1 MDALCALIPDF
12 PPEVVARAL
21 ALNLQ
26 RGYLVFDPAA
36 GWIEVADFAESEEA
50 TKDNALRQREYR
62 ARRKDAIARGLKDDE
77 RGPSIY
83 FIQAESGGPI
93 KIGYA
98 SDLAAR
104 LAGLQTSHPDQLRL
118 LATVQGTAAEEAQLH
133 SLLEPHCARGEWF
146 HPTEDVMVTVRYAS
160 QTDTCNELLR
170 HVTLCLPSVPSVPL
184 SSPPSFSY
192 PEVSSSPVNHVDV
205 LGATPGPQPKF
216 LDEERERN
224 QELNW
229 RLLQCWEVHLE
240 ARARFFAGE
249 NGYRP
254 GRTPTLTKAI
264 AKTVRTALLEHDA
277 HLLRPDQRLEWVQ
290 TSAVRAAGIG
300 LFMDP
305 WCTGKANNNRVGVD
319 EGARY
324 FLESD
329 RAWRPQRG
337 KPDPIPRFAE
347 LYWSTKDA
355 QEHHHQRELVAGA
368 TLHRALSDAGG
379 LELPPGVALPEDEPN

>member
-1 MDALCALIPDF
+1 MKGLDWTNESYTRLFRRDTAAWELLGEEGQQTYLGLLRKMDRSGVVPLDGEPAPEAVAALLHWNLERVQVGLDRLLRREFLILDREHDCLLD
-12 PPEVVARAL
+12 PEF
-21 ALNLQ
+21 
-26 RGYLVFDPAA
+26 LVR
-36 GWIEVADFAESEEA
+36 EEA
-50 TKDNALRQREYR
+50 AASNKQRQREFR
-62 ARRKDAIARGLKDDE
+62 ERRRSRTITKSYEEVTSANGRSQRVTPCSTVPFSE
-77 RGPSIY
+77 VVSPSEVVVDI
-83 FIQAESGGPI
+83 P
-93 KIGYA
+93 
-98 SDLAAR
+98 
-104 LAGLQTSHPDQLRL
+104 
-118 LATVQGTAAEEAQLH
+118 
-133 SLLEPHCARGEWF
+133 
-146 HPTEDVMVTVRYAS
+146 
-160 QTDTCNELLR
+160 
-170 HVTLCLPSVPSVPL
+170 
-184 SSPPSFSY
+184 Y
-192 PEVSSSPVNHVDV
+192 PEAFVGSPKPEP
-205 LGATPGPQPKF
+205 TPQPKF
-216 LDEERERN
+216 LDEEREKN

-305 WCTGKANNNRVGVD
+305 WCTGKANNNRVGID

-355 QEHHHQRELVAGA
+355 QEHHHQRELAAGA
-368 TLHRALSDAGG
+368 TLQRALSDAGG
-379 LELPPGVALPEDEPN
+379 LELPLGVARPEDEPN